1 MFFPKVVLKMAS
13 SNGFA
18 DFKMVKNVNGGE
30 NPVIEENGNKRLRL
44 YA

>member
-18 DFKMVKNVNGGE
+18 DFKMVKNVNGGGK
-30 NPVIEENGNKRLRL
+30 IQL
-44 YA
+44 